1 MAEQEFVKYDF
12 GKKCVCV
19 GRVSTTIQSQTAQV
33 RDLEDFA
40 KKLGYD
46 EVKPFFT
53 TESGFL
59 EQDDKQG
66 WNLVTDFFESHPDY
80 KVLICPELSR
90 LSRKEHILHAIKD
103 YLIEHKI
110 QLIIKDINYF
120 LFNEWGEIPKG
131 NDIIFAL
138 YASLADSEMR
148 QKRERFTR
156 SLKDNRQL
164 GYSIGGKLLFGYER
178 YYEMKDGKNRSKY
191 RIDEKEAEEI
201 RTIYRWYA
209 FGIDGNPKPSTI
221 LSITQE
227 CIERGFSEYLHSKRN
242 VNKCLKEQ
250 AYCGQKETHNNRKNP
265 DYWNYHKPDAPK
277 YIMGQSFI
285 CTYPPIF
292 TGDDAALF
300 EIVQN
305 KLRQN
310 NTRYS
315 KSGDNLLDKSRKH
328 ISILAKLLKCP
339 ECGSFM
345 NAEYR
350 RRIHNQRPHLGR
362 KPAYTYRCTN
372 SRSAVHVCG
381 FRRLLSMVMMDSV
394 IWAYCKKAAFKVVSS
409 EANHDVSERV
419 AEIEEKIANLTA
431 KIQAYDIDAR
441 IKAEDAILRA
451 RTRVLKESSQ
461 IDAVVKEYEE
471 KVAEIEKELDR
482 FKQRKLELENDKSA
496 ISQSVSFLDKINQR
510 NGIALSKAS
519 LYKYIHR
526 VVGYIEIVAWSRGYI
541 ILKVHFK
548 KTIPFYKNNEY
559 ICIYSKTS
567 KKIDALVVYSYDEV
581 FERTAKQALSM
592 VDVDSNEFAD
602 AALRRRIL
610 ENLPST
616 EKLQW
621 DKETG
626 RFKVDGFSFTPEEM
640 KDYYEYPTPV
650 INPLQPRLGASVVG
664 APIHIKP
671 LEVERLTCYEE
682 DMRDY

>member
-1 MAEQEFVKYDF
+1 MAEQDFVKYDF
-12 GKKCVCV
+12 GRKCVCV

-33 RDLEDFA
+33 RDLKEFA
-40 KKLGYD
+40 KKLGFD

-66 WNLVTDFFESHPDY
+66 WNLVTDYFESHPDY

-110 QLIIKDINYF
+110 QLIVKDINYF
-120 LFNEWGEIPKG
+120 LYNEWGEIPKG

-164 GYSIGGKLLFGYER
+164 GYSIGGKRLFGYER
-178 YYEMKDGKNRSKY
+178 YYEPKDGKNRSKY

-201 RTIYRWYA
+201 RTVYRWYA
-209 FGIDGNPKPSTI
+209 FGIEGNPKPSTI

-227 CIERGFSEYLHSKRN
+227 CIERGFSNYLHSKRN

-250 AYCGQKETHNNRKNP
+250 AYCGQKETHNHRKNP
-265 DYWNYHKPDAPK
+265 DYWNYHKPGAPK
-277 YIMGQSFI
+277 YIVGQSFI

-300 EIVQN
+300 ELVQN
-305 KLRQN
+305 KLKQN
-310 NTRYS
+310 NSRYS

-328 ISILAKLLKCP
+328 VNILAKLLKCP
-339 ECGSFM
+339 ECGTFM

-350 RRIHNQRPHLGR
+350 HRVHSQRPHLGR
-362 KPAYTYRCTN
+362 KPAYTYRCNN
-372 SRSAVHVCG
+372 SRSAIHVCG

-394 IWAYCKKAAFKVVSS
+394 IWAYCKKAAFQVVSS
-409 EANHDVSERV
+409 EANHDVAERV
-419 AEIEEKIANLTA
+419 AELDEKITNLTA

-441 IKAEDAILRA
+441 IKSEDAILRA
-451 RTRVLKESSQ
+451 RTRVLKEPSQ

-482 FKQRKLELENDKSA
+482 FKQRKLELENEKAA
-496 ISQSVSFLDKINQR
+496 IRQSVSFLDKLNRRTEI
-510 NGIALSKAS
+510 GASKTL

-526 VVGYIEIVAWSRGYI
+526 VVDFIEIVAWSSTYI

-548 KTIPFYKNNEY
+548 KTTPFYKKNEY
-559 ICIYSKTS
+559 ICVYTKTS
-567 KKIDALVVYSYDEV
+567 KTIDALLVYSYDTTMEH
-581 FERTAKQALSM
+581 EARQSLGKSGQELDEATEM
-592 VDVDSNEFAD
+592 
-602 AALRRRIL
+602 ALRRQFL
-610 ENLPST
+610 DSLPST
-616 EKLQW
+616 DKLNW
-621 DKETG
+621 DKETCKF
-626 RFKVDGFSFTPEEM
+626 RVEDYSFTPEEI
-640 KDYYEYPTPV
+640 KDYYKYPQPV
-650 INPLQPRLGASVVG
+650 INPLSPRLGASLVG
-664 APIHIKP
+664 APVHIRR
-671 LEVERLTCYEE
+671 LEVERLDCYEE
-682 DMRDY
+682 DNRDW

>member
-1 MAEQEFVKYDF
+1 MAEKEFVKYDF

-40 KKLGYD
+40 RKLGYN

-66 WNLVTDFFESHPDY
+66 WNRVTDFFESHPDY

-110 QLIIKDINYF
+110 QLIVKDINYF
-120 LFNEWGEIPKG
+120 LYNEWGEIPKG

-164 GYSIGGKLLFGYER
+164 GYSIGGKRLFGYER
-178 YYEMKDGKNRSKY
+178 YYEPKDGKNRSKY
-191 RIDEKEAEEI
+191 RINEKEADEI
-201 RTIYRWYA
+201 RTVFRWYA
-209 FGIDGNPKPSTI
+209 FGIEGNPKPSTI

-227 CIERGFSEYLHSKRN
+227 CIERGFSKYLHSKRN

-277 YIMGQSFI
+277 YIKGQSFI
-285 CTYPPIF
+285 CTYPPIL
-292 TGDDAALF
+292 TEDDAALF

-305 KLRQN
+305 KLKKN
-310 NTRYS
+310 NSRYS
-315 KSGDNLLDKSRKH
+315 QSGENLLDKSSKH
-328 ISILAKLLKCP
+328 VSILAKLLKCP
-339 ECGSFM
+339 ECGTFL

-350 RRIHNQRPHLGR
+350 LRVHNQRPHLGR
-362 KPAYTYRCTN
+362 KPAYTYRCN
-372 SRSAVHVCG
+372 YSRSAVHACG

-394 IWAYCKKAAFKVVSS
+394 IWAYCKKAAFQVVRS
-409 EANHDVSERV
+409 EANQDVSERV
-419 AEIEEKIANLTA
+419 AEIDEKITNITA
-431 KIQAYDIDAR
+431 KIQEYDIDAR
-441 IKAEDAILRA
+441 IKSEDAILRA
-451 RTRVLKESSQ
+451 RTRVLKEPTQ
-461 IDAVVKEYEE
+461 IEAVVKEYEE
-471 KVAEIEKELDR
+471 KVDEIEKELDR
-482 FKQRKLELENDKSA
+482 FKQRKLELEEEKAA
-496 ISQSVSFLDKINQR
+496 INQSVSFLDKLNLQ
-510 NGIALSKAS
+510 NEIALSKTQ

-526 VVGYIEIVAWSRGYI
+526 VIDFIEIVAWSGAYI

-548 KTIPFYKNNEY
+548 KTTLFHKKNDY
-559 ICIYSKTS
+559 ICVYTKTS
-567 KKIDALVVYSYDEV
+567 KKIDALVVSSYDVV
-581 FERTAKQALSM
+581 FERAAKQEF
-592 VDVDSNEFAD
+592 NEAGLDYNEVTTNTMKRYFLD
-602 AALRRRIL
+602 
-610 ENLPST
+610 NLPST
-616 EKLQW
+616 DELEW
-621 DKETG
+621 DKETSKFTVG
-626 RFKVDGFSFTPEEM
+626 GFTFTPEEM
-640 KDYYEYPTPV
+640 KDYYEYPTPL
-650 INPLQPRLGASVVG
+650 INPLHPRLGASVVG

-682 DMRDY
+682 DMRD